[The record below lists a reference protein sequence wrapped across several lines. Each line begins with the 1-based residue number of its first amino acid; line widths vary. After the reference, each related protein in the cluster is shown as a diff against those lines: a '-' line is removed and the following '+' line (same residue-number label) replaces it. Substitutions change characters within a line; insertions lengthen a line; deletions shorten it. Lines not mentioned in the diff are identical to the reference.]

1 MTKSSSIVQ
10 PSTQNTTSEQAQLRQ
25 QTQLAVER
33 SLREPTLDNA
43 PKTTPS
49 NLDETNRGDRS
60 NYAELDDPALDS
72 AGPGNDRR
80 FSNNSQHA
88 TTVVTNNTP
97 EAPSTGNR
105 LEIIRSALQ
114 TQGFPEKAIELITK
128 TERTTTGKHYAS
140 AWKKYITWCAK
151 NGRDPC
157 SYDLATATEYLAAMS
172 ETHHFTSLQVYKTG
186 ISRTWQILH
195 PNRTPL
201 ADQQV
206 IQRVIRGARDNTR
219 HFKEKTPF
227 WNVQKAIEK
236 LTLIPSTID
245 TPLPRLGQKVALLL
259 ALTTIWRPRSDLA
272 RIPPSKVQFT
282 RDDDNGL
289 TGYDEFPTFFIT
301 TRRPPT
307 PASGDTIARWIT
319 DILAEANILA
329 TAHSTRSTS
338 SSHALQQRVPLDRI
352 LKAANWTSATI
363 FEQFYHRVEMVN
375 VPEGI
380 PLRRNTIQRMQLG
393 HDA

>member
-1 MTKSSSIVQ
+1 MGSNKQEMGGENNRLVRDASQYETPTVLQHETRSGRRGNKRIC
-10 PSTQNTTSEQAQLRQ
+10 ST
-25 QTQLAVER
+25 LADER

-43 PKTTPS
+43 PKTTPR
-49 NLDETNRGDRS
+49 NLGETDRGDSS
-60 NYAELDDPALDS
+60 NHAELDDPALDS

-88 TTVVTNNTP
+88 TIIVTNNTP
-97 EAPSTGNR
+97 EAPSTSNR
-105 LEIIRSALQ
+105 LEIIRGALQ
-114 TQGFPEKAIELITK
+114 TQGFPENAIELITK
-128 TERTTTGKHYAS
+128 AERTTTGKHYAS
-140 AWKKYITWCAK
+140 AWKKYITWCAE

-172 ETHHFTSLQVYKTG
+172 ETHRFTSLQVYKTA

-195 PNRTPL
+195 PNRTLL

-206 IQRVIRGARDNTR
+206 IQRVIRGARENAR
-219 HFKEKTPF
+219 HFREKTPF

-236 LTLIPSTID
+236 PTLIPSTID

-289 TGYDEFPTFFIT
+289 TGLQLTAIKPKEGMEKNNPTMG
-301 TRRPPT
+301 
-307 PASGDTIARWIT
+307 ADG
-319 DILAEANILA
+319 
-329 TAHSTRSTS
+329 RSR
-338 SSHALQQRVPLDRI
+338 AVP
-352 LKAANWTSATI
+352 S
-363 FEQFYHRVEMVN
+363 
-375 VPEGI
+375 
-380 PLRRNTIQRMQLG
+380 
-393 HDA
+393 